1 MIQRVSGW
9 TLLIALIATPAV
21 SFAQGSLGTQGFGYP
36 TGQLSTRALATGGG
50 IGEFDADSPLNP
62 AAIALSSD
70 PRLFLQ
76 YEPEFRKLV
85 NGSLTSNTNTA
96 RFPVAAA
103 SVPFGSHGSIGV
115 SSSTFLDR
123 SSETTL
129 TRDQDIAGTLAT
141 ITENTRTLGA
151 INDLRLA
158 IGWAPNQKFQLGIGG
173 HVYTGQNRVF
183 FTQSFPDTLKF
194 SSITQV
200 STLGFTGF
208 AASVGAMIR
217 PSRNIGFAI
226 SARKGGSIEANA
238 GDSTISKAN
247 IPNRI
252 AGAVSF
258 EGIPGSSISAH
269 VSRDMWSSMNGLGS
283 SAAKAVDTWEGG
295 LGLESLGPRVIQ
307 RQTVLR
313 LGARYRTLP
322 FLAAESEVKEMS
334 FAAGL
339 GMQFFRNRAM
349 FDVALERA
357 ARSVDA
363 SSVDARERAYILSFG
378 LRVRP

>member
-1 MIQRVSGW
+1 MIQRVLRW
-9 TLLIALIATPAV
+9 TLLVALIAAPAA
-21 SFAQGSLGTQGFGYP
+21 SFAQGTLSAQGFGYP

-103 SVPFGSHGSIGV
+103 SVPFGFRGSVGV

-123 SSETTL
+123 SSETTA
-129 TRDQDIAGTLAT
+129 THDQDIAGTVAT

-158 IGWAPNQKFQLGIGG
+158 IGWAPSQKFQLGIGG

-208 AASVGAMIR
+208 AASAGALIR

-226 SARKGGSIEANA
+226 SARKGGSIEASA
-238 GDSTISKAN
+238 GDSTISKAS

-252 AGAVSF
+252 AGAVSY
-258 EGIPGSSISAH
+258 EGIPGASISAH

-283 SAAKAVDTWEGG
+283 SAATAVDTWEGG

-339 GMQFFRNRAM
+339 GMQFFRNRAT
-349 FDVALERA
+349 FDMGLERA
-357 ARSVDA
+357 SRSVDA
-363 SSVDARERAYILSFG
+363 TGVDARERAYILSFG